1 MAYVKAVINN
11 KELGHMD
18 EQGGVLYEGND
29 VNIAK
34 LKLVLPMG
42 VNRCNKR
49 KLKIKWTIKYIFWWV
64 KGW

>member
-1 MAYVKAVINN
+1 VAYVKAVINN

-49 KLKIKWTIKYIFWWV
+49 KLKIK
-64 KGW
+64 